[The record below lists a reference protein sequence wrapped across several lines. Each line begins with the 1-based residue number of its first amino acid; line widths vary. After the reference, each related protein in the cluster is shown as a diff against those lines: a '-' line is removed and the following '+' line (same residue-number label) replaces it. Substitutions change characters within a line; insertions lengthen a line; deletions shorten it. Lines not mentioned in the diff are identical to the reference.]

1 MWTDATR
8 AQYARADL
16 SFGREA
22 RASQAQRRKR
32 LVSER
37 LAEERDGRTVY
48 RRNMLAALQR
58 RELLRVARRLSDEV
72 GKPFVEMKMQ
82 EPIQG
87 RLARAVDMTSGR
99 QTLVERSRDF
109 TLVPWRPVMERH
121 IGKNMSG
128 IMRDGGVSWT
138 FGRQRSGP
146 NIS

>member
-1 MWTDATR
+1 MRISDWISDVCSS
-8 AQYARADL
+8 DL
-16 SFGREA
+16 
-22 RASQAQRRKR
+22 
-32 LVSER
+32 
-37 LAEERDGRTVY
+37 RDGRTVY

-128 IMRDGGVSWT
+128 IMRDGGVSWKI
-138 FGRQRSGP
+138 GRASCRERVGQYV
-146 NIS
+146 

>member
-16 SFGREA
+16 AFGREV
-22 RASQAQRRKR
+22 RAAQAQRRKR
-32 LVSER
+32 LVSEQ

-72 GKPFVEMKMQ
+72 GKPFVEMKMK

-99 QTLVERSRDF
+99 TTLVERSE
-109 TLVPWRPVMERH
+109 ERRG
-121 IGKNMSG
+121 GKE
-128 IMRDGGVSWT
+128 GVST
-138 FGRQRSGP
+138 GRSGGSP
-146 NIS
+146 YN

>member
-1 MWTDATR
+1 MRISDWISDVCSS
-8 AQYARADL
+8 DL
-16 SFGREA
+16 
-22 RASQAQRRKR
+22 
-32 LVSER
+32 
-37 LAEERDGRTVY
+37 RDGRTVY

-128 IMRDGGVSWT
+128 VMRDGGVSWT

>member
-1 MWTDATR
+1 MRISDWISDVCSS
-8 AQYARADL
+8 DL
-16 SFGREA
+16 
-22 RASQAQRRKR
+22 
-32 LVSER
+32 
-37 LAEERDGRTVY
+37 RDGRTVY

-109 TLVPWRPVMERH
+109 TLVPWRPRSEESRV
-121 IGKNMSG
+121 GKEC
-128 IMRDGGVSWT
+128 VSK
-138 FGRQRSGP
+138 GRSRWSP
-146 NIS
+146 VH

>member
-1 MWTDATR
+1 
-8 AQYARADL
+8 
-16 SFGREA
+16 
-22 RASQAQRRKR
+22 
-32 LVSER
+32 
-37 LAEERDGRTVY
+37 
-48 RRNMLAALQR
+48 MLAALQR

-128 IMRDGGVSWT
+128 IMRDGG
-138 FGRQRSGP
+138 RSEEHTSELQSLMRISYAVFCLKKKTIIKHR
-146 NIS
+146 NIEK